1 MASRR
6 LCQAAVLSS
15 KGCCIS
21 RSSLRAAA
29 AITAAAPARRFSSW
43 DGPPRSAQEPHA
55 LGVPYVIESSPRGER
70 VFDIFSRLL
79 KERIVML
86 NGEVH
91 DAVAAIIVAQFL
103 FLEAENPEKP
113 INFYI
118 NSPGGSV
125 TAGMAIYDTM
135 QYIQSPVSTV
145 CIGQAASMG
154 SLLLAAGEPG
164 QRSILPNGRVMIHQP
179 SGGAAGQASDIAI
192 HAKEILEIRSRLNRL
207 YQHHTKQP
215 LEWIEHTMERDHFMN
230 AEAAV
235 ERGLVDKILLKR
247 EPAKKPAP

>member
-1 MASRR
+1 MSSWNAS
-6 LCQAAVLSS
+6 
-15 KGCCIS
+15 
-21 RSSLRAAA
+21 
-29 AITAAAPARRFSSW
+29 ARRYEE
-43 DGPPRSAQEPHA
+43 PRA

-125 TAGMAIYDTM
+125 TAGMAIYDT
-135 QYIQSPVSTV
+135 YIQSPVSTV

-179 SGGAAGQASDIAI
+179 RWIFVLQTDATKHSGGAAGQASDIAI
-192 HAKEILEIRSRLNRL
+192 HAKEILEIRSRLNNL
-207 YQHHTKQP
+207 YHHHTKQP
-215 LEWIEHTMERDHFMN
+215 LEWIERTMERDHFMN

-235 ERGLVDKILLKR
+235 EHGLVDKILVKR
-247 EPAKKPAP
+247 EAPKTPAA